1 MKEINRVLVVDDDRE
16 VRESIQHLLTSAGF
30 EVEMLSAGTHIFSML
45 ERQDF
50 DVILCDVKMPA
61 MTGLEVQQKL
71 KDLTQIPLVLMSAH
85 GDIPMAVS
93 AIQEGAYSF
102 LEKPFDPRRLITVLE
117 NASRFSRLTHRN
129 LRLRDRLA
137 NLSGLNR
144 VLIGESAVLNKLRDE
159 IIDLSDTPANVLLIG
174 ETGTGKE
181 LVARAL
187 HDLSARSE
195 EKFVALNCSALPS
208 AQFEEALF
216 GVADSKPG
224 YLDHANGGTLFLD
237 ELGAI
242 PLDLQPKLLR
252 VLETR
257 EFTPVGDT
265 EARRSDFRLIS
276 AANEKLV
283 DAVNEGGFRE
293 DLYFRLNTMI
303 VNLPPLR
310 ARGGDIPILYA
321 HFLQQFSSSYEIAMP
336 ETTSDDLS
344 VLMSHDWPG
353 NVRELRHVCERR
365 ILMARRNEGS
375 AQLALSDSSV
385 QDPYPETLREA
396 VAAFE
401 SQLIARAIK
410 NHHGKMDAI
419 AEALGIGRRTLNEK
433 IVKLG
438 LNKEELLDEG
448 ALRESAG
455 NKI

>member
-1 MKEINRVLVVDDDRE
+1 MKDINRVLVVDDDRE

-30 EVEMLSAGTHIFSML
+30 EVEMLSSGTQIIATL
-45 ERQDF
+45 EEQAF
-50 DVILCDVKMPA
+50 DVILCDVKMPN
-61 MTGLEVQQKL
+61 MTGLEVQQQL
-71 KDLTQIPLVLMSAH
+71 KDLSQIPLVLMSAH

-93 AIQEGAYSF
+93 AIQDGAYSF
-102 LEKPFDPRRLITVLE
+102 LEEPFDPRRLLTILE
-117 NASRFSRLTHRN
+117 NAARFSRLKN
-129 LRLRDRLA
+129 KNSRLVDRLA
-137 NLSGLNR
+137 DLSGLDR
-144 VLIGESAVLNKLRDE
+144 ILIGESTIIKKLRDE
-159 IIDLSDTPANVLLIG
+159 VIDLAYTPANVLIVG

-187 HDLSARSE
+187 HDLSDRSAE
-195 EKFVALNCSALPS
+195 NFVALNCAALPS

-216 GVADSKPG
+216 GKAGTPSG
-224 YLDHANGGTLFLD
+224 YLDRADGGTLFLD

-242 PLDLQPKLLR
+242 PIELQPKLLR

-257 EFTPVGDT
+257 EFTPVGQT
-265 EARRSDFRLIS
+265 EPRRSDFRLIS
-276 AANEKLV
+276 AGNEKLV
-283 DAVNEGGFRE
+283 EAVNDGRFRE

-321 HFLQQFSSSYEIAMP
+321 HFLQQFAASYEIPAP
-336 ETTSDDLS
+336 ETTADDLS
-344 VLMSHDWPG
+344 VLMGHDWPG

-365 ILMARRNEGS
+365 ILMARREGGS
-375 AQLALSDSSV
+375 AYLALNDSDD
-385 QDPYPETLREA
+385 QTPYPETLREA

-410 NHHGKMDAI
+410 SHNGRMDDI

-438 LNKEELLDEG
+438 LNKEKLLDET
-448 ALRESAG
+448 ALRNSAE
-455 NKI
+455 K